1 MGRKWTE
8 KEKQYIR
15 DNWGGSIGR
24 KNRSAAESDYTS
36 NKRNGTL
43 IVWWK
48 KEKEVHEN
56 TA

>member
-1 MGRKWTE
+1 MGRRWTE

-15 DNWGGSIGR
+15 DNWGGSIHR
-24 KNRSAAESDYTS
+24 ENRSAAKSDYTG

-43 IVWWK
+43 IAWRK